1 MELLPRTLSTTAAL
15 KSGKLTASA
24 NLENKIARVEKYD
37 GAVRAFIET
46 YFDDA
51 RAKAK
56 EIDARVAAG
65 KPVGKLSGLVVAVK
79 NVLAVKDKKLTCGSK
94 MLENYVVPYDAAVVE
109 KLRAE
114 DAVIIGSLNCDEFA
128 CGSDNTKSAFF
139 ATVNPVSFF
148 DEKGEF
154 ASAATAAGSTEKYVP
169 GGSSGAS
176 AAAVAV
182 GFCDLAL
189 ATDTGGSI
197 RCPAAFCGVSGF
209 KPTYGTVSR
218 YGMADMAMSFE
229 QIGPVAPDAYGCA
242 LLLSVISGGDF
253 RDATTAKTVAVPA
266 PNSTFAQPTK
276 KIRIGIPKEYFEGA
290 NPQVA
295 KAVKDAIGR
304 FATKSGCELVD
315 ISIPAVKFGIPAYYL
330 LVYSEFASAMQKYDG
345 LKYGAKPEANDELV
359 PTVSKVRT
367 ANIGKE
373 CKRRIMLG
381 TYITTKEHKDA
392 WYTKA
397 LKARAYVRK
406 QFDDALTNCDFILGP
421 TMPNLPWIIGE
432 KAADPL
438 QSYLEDVLTVPAN
451 LCGLPAGSVPCA
463 KIGKLPVGLQVIGRR
478 GSDYE
483 TVSLMAQIEST
494 LVG

>member
-1 MELLPRTLSTTAAL
+1 MERYQQTKAKISAI
-15 KSGKLTASA
+15 KSGGLTASA
-24 NLENKIARVEKYD
+24 NLEQKIARVQKYD
-37 GAVRAFIET
+37 SSVRAFIET

-51 RAKAK
+51 RKSAAQVDEK
-56 EIDARVAAG
+56 IRAG
-65 KPVGKLSGLVVAVK
+65 KPVGPLAGLVVAVK
-79 NVLAVKDKKLTCGSK
+79 NVLAVRDRKLTCGSK
-94 MLENYVVPYDAAVVE
+94 MLESYLAPYDAAVIE
-109 KLRAE
+109 KLRAA

-139 ATVNPVSFF
+139 PTVNPVSFF
-148 DEKGEF
+148 DGTDEI
-154 ASAATAAGSTEKYVP
+154 SNTAASDKFVP

-176 AAAVAV
+176 AAAVAA

-197 RCPAAFCGVSGF
+197 RCPAAFCGVAGF

-229 QIGPVAPDAYGCA
+229 QIGPMGPDAYGCA
-242 LLLSVISGGDF
+242 LLLSVISGSDY
-253 RDATTAKTVAVPA
+253 RDATTAKTAAIGA
-266 PNSTFAQPTK
+266 PSPDFGTSPNPN
-276 KIRIGIPKEYFEGA
+276 KIRIGVPKEFFDGA
-290 NPQVA
+290 NPEVA

-304 FATKSGCELVD
+304 FAQKTGCEIVD

-345 LKYGAKPEANDELV
+345 FRYGAKANTSDELI
-359 PTVSKVRT
+359 PAVSKVRT
-367 ANIGKE
+367 ANIGPE

-397 LKARAYVRK
+397 LKARAYFRA
-406 QFDDALTNCDFILGP
+406 QFDDALTKCDFIAGP
-421 TMPNLPWIIGE
+421 TMPMTAWKIGE
-432 KAADPL
+432 MNSDPL
-438 QSYLEDVLTVPAN
+438 QQYLADVLTIPAN

-483 TVSLMAQIEST
+483 TVSLMAQIQEA
-494 LVG
+494 LKG

>member
-1 MELLPRTLSTTAAL
+1 MEISKTLSTTNAI
-15 KSGKLTASA
+15 KSGRLTASA
-24 NLENKIARVEKYD
+24 NLEAKIARVEKYD
-37 GAVRAFIET
+37 SAVKAFIET

-51 RAKAK
+51 RAAAK
-56 EIDARVAAG
+56 QVDAKIAAG
-65 KPVGKLSGLVVAVK
+65 KPIGKLAGLVVAVK
-79 NVLAVKDKKLTCGSK
+79 NVLAVKDKRLTCASK
-94 MLENYVVPYDAAVVE
+94 MLENYVAPYDAAVIE

-148 DEKGEF
+148 DEKGEI
-154 ASAATAAGSTEKYVP
+154 TNTSTSDKYVP

-176 AAAVAV
+176 AAAVAA

-197 RCPAAFCGVSGF
+197 RCPAAFCGVTGF

-218 YGMADMAMSFE
+218 YGMGDMAMSFE
-229 QIGPVAPDAYGCA
+229 QIGPMAPDAYGCA
-242 LLLSVISGGDF
+242 LLLSVISGKDY
-253 RDATTAKTVAVPA
+253 RDSTTAKTIAVSEPTA
-266 PNSTFAQPTK
+266 SFATSTK
-276 KIRIGIPKEYFEGA
+276 KIRIGVPKEYFEGA
-290 NPQVA
+290 NPAVA

-304 FATKSGCELVD
+304 FAAKGGGELVD

-345 LKYGAKPEANDELV
+345 LKYGAKPESNDELV

-397 LKARAYVRK
+397 LKARAYVRA
-406 QFDDALTNCDFILGP
+406 QFDDALEKCDFIVGP
-421 TMPNLPWIIGE
+421 TMPNLAWKIGE
-432 KAADPL
+432 KATDPL

-463 KIGKLPVGLQVIGRR
+463 KIGKLPVGLQVIGKR
-478 GSDYE
+478 GADYE
-483 TVSLMAQIEST
+483 TMSLMAQIESS
-494 LVG
+494 LGC

>member
-1 MELLPRTLSTTAAL
+1 
-15 KSGKLTASA
+15 
-24 NLENKIARVEKYD
+24 
-37 GAVRAFIET
+37 T

-51 RAKAK
+51 RRSAAEVDAKIK
-56 EIDARVAAG
+56 SG
-65 KPVGKLSGLVVAVK
+65 KPVGKLAGLVVAVK
-79 NVLAVKDKKLTCGSK
+79 NVLAVKDKRLTCASK
-94 MLENYVVPYDAAVVE
+94 MLENYVAPYDAAVIE

-114 DAVIIGSLNCDEFA
+114 DAIIIGSLNCDEFA

-148 DEKGEF
+148 DEKGEITNIS
-154 ASAATAAGSTEKYVP
+154 ASEKYVP

-176 AAAVAV
+176 AAAVAA

-197 RCPAAFCGVSGF
+197 RCPAAFCGVTGF

-229 QIGPVAPDAYGCA
+229 QIGPMAPDAYGCA
-242 LLLSVISGGDF
+242 LLLSVISGKDY
-253 RDATTAKTVAVPA
+253 RDSTTAKTVAVST
-266 PNSTFAQPTK
+266 PNAAFATSAK
-276 KIRIGIPKEYFEGA
+276 KIRIGVPKEFFDGA
-290 NPQVA
+290 NPTVA
-295 KAVKDAIGR
+295 KAVKEAMGR
-304 FATKSGCELVD
+304 FASKSGCELVD

-345 LKYGAKPEANDELV
+345 LKYGAKPESNDELV

-397 LKARAYVRK
+397 LKARAYVRQ
-406 QFDDALTNCDFILGP
+406 QFDDALTKCEFIVGP
-421 TMPNLPWIIGE
+421 TMPNLPWKIGE

-463 KIGKLPVGLQVIGRR
+463 RIGKLPVGLQVIGQR
-478 GSDYE
+478 GADYE
-483 TVSLMAQIEST
+483 TVSLMAQIESF
-494 LVG
+494 LAD

>member
-1 MELLPRTLSTTAAL
+1 MKTSKTLSTTNAI
-15 KSGKLTASA
+15 KSGGLTASA
-24 NLENKIARVEKYD
+24 NLEAKIARIEKYD
-37 GAVRAFIET
+37 SAVKAFIET

-51 RAKAK
+51 RTAAKQVDAK
-56 EIDARVAAG
+56 IAAG
-65 KPVGKLSGLVVAVK
+65 KPVGKLAGLVVAVK
-79 NVLAVKDKKLTCGSK
+79 NVLAVKDKKLTCASK
-94 MLENYVVPYDAAVVE
+94 MLENYVAPYDAAVIE
-109 KLRAE
+109 KLQAE
-114 DAVIIGSLNCDEFA
+114 DAIIIGSLNCDEFA

-139 ATVNPVSFF
+139 ATVNPVSVF
-148 DEKGEF
+148 DEKGEIANF
-154 ASAATAAGSTEKYVP
+154 STSEKYVP

-176 AAAVAV
+176 AAAVAA

-197 RCPAAFCGVSGF
+197 RCPAAFCGVTGF

-218 YGMADMAMSFE
+218 YGMADMSMSFE
-229 QIGPVAPDAYGCA
+229 QIGPMAPDAYGCA
-242 LLLSVISGGDF
+242 LLLSVISGKDY
-253 RDATTAKTVAVPA
+253 RDSTTAKTIAVASPA
-266 PNSTFAQPTK
+266 PDFGAAKN
-276 KIRIGIPKEYFEGA
+276 KIRIGVPKEYFEGA
-290 NPQVA
+290 NPAVA

-304 FATKSGCELVD
+304 FAEKSGCELVE

-345 LKYGAKPEANDELV
+345 LKYGAKPESNDELV

-397 LKARAYVRK
+397 LKARAYVRQ
-406 QFDDALTNCDFILGP
+406 QFDDALEKCEFIVGP
-421 TMPNLPWIIGE
+421 TMPNLAWKIGE

-438 QSYLEDVLTVPAN
+438 QAYLEDVLTVPAN

-463 KIGKLPVGLQVIGRR
+463 KIGKLPVGLQVIGKR
-478 GSDYE
+478 GADYE
-483 TVSLMAQIEST
+483 TVSLMAQIESS
-494 LVG
+494 LNGC

>member
-1 MELLPRTLSTTAAL
+1 MEMPKTLLARNAIAA
-15 KSGKLTASA
+15 GKLAASA
-24 NLENKIARVEKYD
+24 NLEQKIARIEKYD
-37 GAVRAFIET
+37 PAVRAFIET

-51 RAKAK
+51 RKQ
-56 EIDARVAAG
+56 AAQVDSKISSG
-65 KPVGKLSGLVVAVK
+65 KPVGKLAGLVVAVK
-79 NVLAVKDKKLTCGSK
+79 NVIAVKDRRLTCASK
-94 MLENYVVPYDAAVVE
+94 MLEKYIAPYDAAVIE

-114 DAVIIGSLNCDEFA
+114 DAIIIGSLNCDEFA

-139 ATVNPVSFF
+139 PTINPASFL
-148 DEKGEF
+148 DSVGEISNTS
-154 ASAATAAGSTEKYVP
+154 ASDKYVP

-176 AAAVAV
+176 AAAVAA

-197 RCPAAFCGVSGF
+197 RCPAAFCGVAGF

-229 QIGPVAPDAYGCA
+229 QIGPMAPDAYGCA
-242 LLLSVISGGDF
+242 LLLSAISGSDYRDSTTSKTQTTLSPASDF
-253 RDATTAKTVAVPA
+253 GAGKKT
-266 PNSTFAQPTK
+266 NL
-276 KIRIGIPKEYFEGA
+276 RIGIPKEFFEGA
-290 NPQVA
+290 NPAVA

-304 FATKSGCELVD
+304 FAAKAGCELVD
-315 ISIPAVKFGIPAYYL
+315 VSIPAVKFGIPAYYL

-345 LKYGAKPEANDELV
+345 LKYGAKPESNDDLV
-359 PTVSKVRT
+359 STVSKVRT
-367 ANIGKE
+367 ANIGRE

-397 LKARAYVRK
+397 LKARSFVRQ
-406 QFDDALTNCDFILGP
+406 QFDDALSKCDFIVGP
-421 TMPNLPWIIGE
+421 TMPNLAWKVGE

-451 LCGLPAGSVPCA
+451 LCGLPAGTIPCA

-478 GSDYE
+478 GADYD
-483 TVSLMAQIEST
+483 TVSLMAQIESS
-494 LVG
+494 LVE